1 METVIEINEI
11 VEGMP
16 IVEAAIDKIRH
27 DLNIRE
33 EVFGNVL
40 IAVTEAVNNAYY
52 HGNKGDNNKTVKIS
66 FIKPGQ
72 YRLAVVVCDQGEGF
86 DPDNLEDPT
95 EPENIEKEISKIRLY
110 VDKKSLSITK
120 WILFERGT
128 NDREVFEIKKFV
140 P

>member
-95 EPENIEKEISKIRLY
+95 EPENIEKEGGRGVFLMKNLC
-110 VDKKSLSITK
+110 DKLSFSEGGKVVELNFNI
-120 WILFERGT
+120 
-128 NDREVFEIKKFV
+128 
-140 P
+140 

>member
-52 HGNKGDNNKTVKIS
+52 HGNKGDSNKTVKVS
-66 FIKPGQ
+66 FIKLGQ

-86 DPDNLEDPT
+86 DPDNLDDPT
-95 EPENIEKEISKIRLY
+95 EPENIEKEGGRGVFLMRNLC
-110 VDKKSLSITK
+110 DKLSFSEGGKVVELNFNI
-120 WILFERGT
+120 
-128 NDREVFEIKKFV
+128 
-140 P
+140 

>member
-95 EPENIEKEISKIRLY
+95 EPENIEKEGGRGVFLMRNLC
-110 VDKKSLSITK
+110 DKLCFSEGGKVVELNFNI
-120 WILFERGT
+120 
-128 NDREVFEIKKFV
+128 
-140 P
+140 

>member
-86 DPDNLEDPT
+86 DPDSLEDPT
-95 EPENIEKEISKIRLY
+95 DPENIEKEGGRGVFLMRNLC
-110 VDKKSLSITK
+110 DKLSFSEGGKVVELNFNI
-120 WILFERGT
+120 
-128 NDREVFEIKKFV
+128 
-140 P
+140 

>member
-95 EPENIEKEISKIRLY
+95 EPENIEKEGGRGVFLMRNLC
-110 VDKKSLSITK
+110 DKLSFSEGGKVVELNFNI
-120 WILFERGT
+120 
-128 NDREVFEIKKFV
+128 
-140 P
+140 

>member
-66 FIKPGQ
+66 FIKPAQ

-86 DPDNLEDPT
+86 DPDSLEDPT
-95 EPENIEKEISKIRLY
+95 EPENIEKEGGRGVFLMRNLC
-110 VDKKSLSITK
+110 DKLSFSEGGKVVELNFNI
-120 WILFERGT
+120 
-128 NDREVFEIKKFV
+128 
-140 P
+140 

>member
-86 DPDNLEDPT
+86 DPNNLEDPT
-95 EPENIEKEISKIRLY
+95 EPENIEKEGGRGVFLMKNLC
-110 VDKKSLSITK
+110 DKLSFSEGGKVVELNFNI
-120 WILFERGT
+120 
-128 NDREVFEIKKFV
+128 
-140 P
+140 

>member
-52 HGNKGDNNKTVKIS
+52 HGDKGDSNKTVKVS
-66 FIKPGQ
+66 FIKLGQ

-86 DPDNLEDPT
+86 DPDNLDDPT
-95 EPENIEKEISKIRLY
+95 EPENIEKEGGRGVFLMRNLC
-110 VDKKSLSITK
+110 DKLSFSEGGKVVELNFNI
-120 WILFERGT
+120 
-128 NDREVFEIKKFV
+128 
-140 P
+140 

>member
-86 DPDNLEDPT
+86 DPDSLEDPT
-95 EPENIEKEISKIRLY
+95 EPENIEKEGGRGVFLMRNLC
-110 VDKKSLSITK
+110 DKLSFSEGGKVVELNFNI
-120 WILFERGT
+120 
-128 NDREVFEIKKFV
+128 
-140 P
+140 

>member
-66 FIKPGQ
+66 FNKPGQ

-95 EPENIEKEISKIRLY
+95 EPENIEKEGGRGVFLMRNLC
-110 VDKKSLSITK
+110 DKLSFSEGGKVVELNFNI
-120 WILFERGT
+120 
-128 NDREVFEIKKFV
+128 
-140 P
+140 

>member
-66 FIKPGQ
+66 FIKPAQ

-86 DPDNLEDPT
+86 DPNSLEDPT
-95 EPENIEKEISKIRLY
+95 EPENIEKEGGRGVFLMRNLC
-110 VDKKSLSITK
+110 DKLSFSEGGKVVELNFNI
-120 WILFERGT
+120 
-128 NDREVFEIKKFV
+128 
-140 P
+140 